1 MSGRRARRHEGPRSR
16 VESMPS
22 LSGSAGAAP
31 IRAARVRERWSA
43 SVAAHRF
50 AEQRAG
56 DDEALDLAGALVD
69 LRDLGVAVVALG
81 RELLRIAVAAE
92 HLDRL
97 AGLAAGDGAGEQLRL
112 RALDGVRATGFLQAR
127 GAPHECPRCLDLGL
141 HIRELLLDGAELGD
155 RPAERVA
162 LLGVGGG

>member
-81 RELLRIAVAAE
+81 GELLRVAVAAE

-97 AGLAAGDGAGEQLRL
+97 AGLAPGHGAGEQLRL
-112 RALDGVRATGFLQAR
+112 RALDRVRAAGLLEPRRAPCERAR
-127 GAPHECPRCLDLGL
+127 RLDLGL
-141 HIRELLLDGAELGD
+141 HVGELVLDRLEARD
-155 RPAERVA
+155 
-162 LLGVGGG
+162 